1 MRDMGELVMVE
12 KAPTRQLNGKRF
24 VISAKSRPGC
34 RMRRAVSRVLILAD
48 GEPITVRSVLERA
61 YPRLRKFKSWHYDAA
76 RKVLR
81 RSATI
86 IARNRHGRGRPALW
100 APIQR
105 SPN

>member
-1 MRDMGELVMVE
+1 
-12 KAPTRQLNGKRF
+12 
-24 VISAKSRPGC
+24 
-34 RMRRAVSRVLILAD
+34 MRRAVSRVLILAD

-61 YPRLRKFKSWHYDAA
+61 YPRLRRFKSWQYDAA

-100 APIQR
+100 LVRNMDAT
-105 SPN
+105 